1 MIAPASQAFPFNP
14 RSPMYTNPSTP
25 PKRASVTVPVLQQ
38 RKGGGDKIVV
48 LTCYDASFASHF
60 DAAGIDA
67 VLVGDSLGMVVQG
80 LASTLP
86 VTLDHMVYHTAAV
99 GRGLQAPLLIADLPF
114 MSYRDVPTALES
126 ATRLMAEG
134 GAAMV
139 KLEGAGWALEVI
151 SALAERDV
159 PVCAHLGL
167 TPQSVHKLGGY
178 RVQGKQ
184 PDDAERLLAE
194 AHAVASAGA
203 ELLVLECVPAELA
216 ARITREI
223 PIPTI
228 GIGAGVDCDGQV
240 LVLYDMLGITPG
252 RRPRFSKD
260 FLRGHDSID
269 AALIAYVEAVRNS
282 TFPGPEHAY

>member
-1 MIAPASQAFPFNP
+1 
-14 RSPMYTNPSTP
+14 MYTNPSSP
-25 PKRASVTVPVLQQ
+25 QKRASVTVPTLQQ
-38 RKGGGDKIVV
+38 RKGGGDKIAV

-80 LASTLP
+80 QASTLP
-86 VTLDHMVYHTAAV
+86 VTLDHMVYHSAAV
-99 GRGLQAPLLIADLPF
+99 ARGLQAPLLIADMPF
-114 MSYRDVPTALES
+114 MSYRDVATALDS

-151 SALAERDV
+151 AALTERDV

-194 AHAVASAGA
+194 AHAVATAGA

-216 ARITREI
+216 SRITREI

-228 GIGAGVDCDGQV
+228 GIGAGVGCDGQV

-260 FLRGHDSID
+260 FLRGHDSVD
-269 AALIAYVEAVRNS
+269 AALVAYVEAVRNS